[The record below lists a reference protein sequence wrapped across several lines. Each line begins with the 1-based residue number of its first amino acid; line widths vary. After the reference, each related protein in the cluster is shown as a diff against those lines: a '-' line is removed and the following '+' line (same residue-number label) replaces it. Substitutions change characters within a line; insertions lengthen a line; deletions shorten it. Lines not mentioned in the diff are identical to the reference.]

1 MRHCARSRSRSHPP
15 LIRTTMTR
23 RAPQVP
29 RPGDT
34 GNADSQL
41 STGDFNG
48 SRPHRPI
55 YHDKSPGVAGSA
67 AMLAWHRLRRGR
79 ARRRWRR
86 RLGGSNL
93 PSIAGKNA
101 GSNTAP
107 VHRPARGGRP
117 RRPQD
122 PRPADRSLGRYLKA
136 WPHSCPPS
144 RHCWQLLST
153 VHSRV
158 KPGAGPRSHPARA
171 ELVIPRRRGW

>member
-107 VHRPARGGRP
+107 VHRPARGRKAPGAPKTRGQRIARWVGISRPGRILA
-117 RRPQD
+117 RL
-122 PRPADRSLGRYLKA
+122 AGIAGS
-136 WPHSCPPS
+136 SCP
-144 RHCWQLLST
+144 LFT
-153 VHSRV
+153 
-158 KPGAGPRSHPARA
+158 AG
-171 ELVIPRRRGW
+171 